1 MRILIANWSCR
12 RAGGTETYL
21 GRIMSRLAGRGH
33 EVGFCFEVD
42 EPDGRPLI
50 PLPDG
55 VLRVPLRPDVR
66 RALDTIRSWR
76 PDVIYAH
83 GFLEPGD
90 EAAVLELAPAVF
102 AAHSYY
108 GTCISGD
115 KTHKFP
121 IVRPCSRRFGAACLA
136 LYFPRRCGGLS
147 PLTMV
152 TAYDRQ
158 RRRLALLHR
167 YGCVVTV
174 SAHMSAEFLRHGV
187 AGGRVFTLP
196 HYGAADE
203 DQGMDAREW
212 RLSPS
217 APFRMMFAGRMDRL
231 KGGRV
236 LLDALPLVRAGAD
249 RALQLT
255 FAGDG
260 PVRESWE
267 RYAQVVMSQAAGISV
282 EFAGWLQQDALQMR
296 LALTDVVVMP
306 SLWPEPFG
314 LVGPEANRHGVPVVA
329 FATGGIPEWLHDG
342 VNGCLAPGDPPTV
355 AGLAE
360 ALIRCIRSLE
370 SGDALIRGAL
380 AAARSRRDDQHL
392 DALLEILGRAARR
405 ADRVSA

>member
-12 RAGGTETYL
+12 TAGGTETYL
-21 GRIMSRLAGRGH
+21 GRIMTRLASRGH

-42 EPDGRPLI
+42 EPDDRPLI

-55 VLRVPLRPDVR
+55 VLRVPLRPDMP
-66 RALDTIRSWR
+66 RALETLRSWR
-76 PDVIYAH
+76 PDIIYAH
-83 GFLEPGD
+83 GFLEPD
-90 EAAVLELAPAVF
+90 EEAAVLELAPGVF

-108 GTCISGD
+108 GTCISGE

-121 IVRPCSRRFGAACLA
+121 GARPCSRRFGAACLA

-147 PLTMV
+147 PLTMAM
-152 TAYDRQ
+152 AYGRQ

-203 DQGMDAREW
+203 DQLVQALPG
-212 RLSPS
+212 RLSPG
-217 APFRMMFAGRMDRL
+217 APFRMTFVGRMDRL

-236 LLDALPLVRAGAD
+236 LLAALPRVHAESG

-260 PVRESWE
+260 PVRKSWE
-267 RYAQVVMSQAAGISV
+267 RHARLLRRQVPGISV
-282 EFAGWLQQDALQMR
+282 EFSGWLQKDALTTR
-296 LALTDVVVMP
+296 LASTDVVVMP

-314 LVGPEANRHGVPVVA
+314 LVGPEANSHGVPVVA

-342 VNGCLAPGDPPTV
+342 VNGCLAPGDPPT
-355 AGLAE
+355 AGGLAE
-360 ALIRCIRSLE
+360 ALLRCIRSLE
-370 SGDALIRGAL
+370 STDALNQGAL

>member
-21 GRIMSRLAGRGH
+21 GRIMTRLASRGH

-42 EPDGRPLI
+42 EPGDRPLI

-55 VLRVPLRPDVR
+55 VLRVPLRPDMP
-66 RALDTIRSWR
+66 RALETLRSWQ
-76 PDVIYAH
+76 PDIIYAH
-83 GFLEPGD
+83 GFLEPD
-90 EAAVLELAPAVF
+90 EEAAVLALAPGVF

-108 GTCISGD
+108 GTCISGE

-121 IVRPCSRRFGAACLA
+121 ITRPCSRRFGAACLA

-147 PLTMV
+147 PLTMA

-158 RRRLALLHR
+158 RRRLALLHQ

-203 DQGMDAREW
+203 DQVLQALPA
-212 RLSPS
+212 RLSAG
-217 APFRMMFAGRMDRL
+217 APFRMTFVGRMDRL
-231 KGGRV
+231 KGGS
-236 LLDALPLVRAGAD
+236 LLLAALPRLHAESG

-260 PVRESWE
+260 PVRKSWE
-267 RYAQVVMSQAAGISV
+267 RQARTLRSEVHGISV
-282 EFAGWLQQDALQMR
+282 DFTGWLQKDALTTR
-296 LALTDVVVMP
+296 LAATDVVVMP

-314 LVGPEANRHGVPVVA
+314 LVGPEANAQGVPVVA

-342 VNGCLAPGDPPTV
+342 VNGCLAPGDPPT
-355 AGLAE
+355 AGGLAE
-360 ALIRCIRSLE
+360 ALLRCIRSLE
-370 SGDALIRGAL
+370 SSDALNHGAL
-380 AAARSRRDDQHL
+380 AAARSRRDDHHL

>member
-1 MRILIANWSCR
+1 MRILVANWSCR

-66 RALDTIRSWR
+66 RALDTIRSWG

-83 GFLEPGD
+83 GFLEPRD
-90 EAAVLELAPAVF
+90 EAAVLQLAPAVF

-121 IVRPCSRRFGAACLA
+121 VVRPCSRRFGAACLA

-167 YGCVVTV
+167 SGCVVTV

-187 AGGRVFTLP
+187 AAGRVFTLP

-203 DQGMDAREW
+203 DQEMEARAW
-212 RLSPS
+212 RLSPG
-217 APFRMMFAGRMDRL
+217 APFRMMFVGRMDRL

-236 LLDALPLVRAGAD
+236 LLDALPPVRAGSG

-260 PVRESWE
+260 PVREPWE
-267 RYAQVVMSQAAGISV
+267 RHARMVMSQAAGISV
-282 EFAGWLQQDALQMR
+282 EFAGWLHQDALTLR
-296 LALTDVVVMP
+296 LASTDVVVMP

-342 VNGCLAPGDPPTV
+342 VNGCLASGDPPTA

-370 SGDALIRGAL
+370 SSDALIRGAL

-392 DALLEILGRAARR
+392 DALLEILGGTARR

>member
-12 RAGGTETYL
+12 RTGGTETYL
-21 GRIMSRLAGRGH
+21 GQIMSRLGGRGH
-33 EVGFCFEVD
+33 AVGFCFEVD

-55 VLRVPLRPDVR
+55 ALRVPLRPDVP
-66 RALDTIRSWR
+66 RALATIRSWR
-76 PDVIYAH
+76 PDVVYAH
-83 GFLEPGD
+83 GLLEPD
-90 EAAVLELAPAVF
+90 VEAAVLELAPAVF

-108 GTCISGD
+108 GTCISGE

-121 IVRPCSRRFGAACLA
+121 IIRPCSRRFGPACLA
-136 LYFPRRCGGLS
+136 LYYPRRCGGLS

-158 RRRLALLHR
+158 RRRLALLRR

-174 SAHMSAEFLRHGV
+174 SAHMATEFLRHGV

-203 DQGMDAREW
+203 DQVVETRTG
-212 RLSPS
+212 RLSPG
-217 APFRMMFAGRMDRL
+217 APFRIAFVGRMDRL

-236 LLDALPLVRAGAD
+236 LLDALPRVHAGSG

-267 RYAQVVMSQAAGISV
+267 RHAHLLVSQVPGICV
-282 EFAGWLQQDALQMR
+282 EFAGWLGKDALASH
-296 LALTDVVVMP
+296 LAAADAVVMP

-342 VNGCLAPGDPPTV
+342 VNGCLAPGDPPTA

-360 ALIRCIRSLE
+360 ALLRCVRSLE
-370 SGDALIRGAL
+370 S
-380 AAARSRRDDQHL
+380 S
-392 DALLEILGRAARR
+392 DALLEILGRAAQR